1 MNKMIQFWLEFFNN
15 KENRIFYNLK
25 IILNSINEEC
35 GRTQKRKKKKK
46 NQFFFFCC
54 LPFKMYEKRQNGHL
68 RMLLDVICNKF
79 IILFKHAMNACK
91 SQILE

>member
-25 IILNSINEEC
+25 NILNSINEEC
-35 GRTQKRKKKKK
+35 GRTQKRKKKSI
-46 NQFFFFCC
+46 FFF

-91 SQILE
+91 SQILEY

>member
-35 GRTQKRKKKKK
+35 GRPKNEKKKKRIK
-46 NQFFFFCC
+46 KKIFFA
-54 LPFKMYEKRQNGHL
+54 
-68 RMLLDVICNKF
+68 I
-79 IILFKHAMNACK
+79 
-91 SQILE
+91 

>member
-25 IILNSINEEC
+25 NILNSINEEC
-35 GRTQKRKKKKK
+35 GRPKNEKKKKESK
-46 NQFFFFCC
+46 KKIF

-91 SQILE
+91 SQILEY